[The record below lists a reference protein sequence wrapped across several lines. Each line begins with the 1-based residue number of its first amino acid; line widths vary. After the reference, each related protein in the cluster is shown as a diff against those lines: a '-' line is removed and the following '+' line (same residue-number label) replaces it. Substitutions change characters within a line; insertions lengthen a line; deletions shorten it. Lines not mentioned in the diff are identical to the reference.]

1 MIGAPAE
8 PFAEPKVPMKNTFL
22 SLALLAL
29 LGSPVLQAKDGDII
43 RRGQCANGIK
53 TKLKAS
59 PENGQIEVEYE
70 LDNAAPG
77 ELWQVILRK
86 NGKVILRTNQRTN
99 GVGDLEVRKVTPN
112 ASGTDRIEAVA
123 RRSGGGATCTLSLSA
138 GF

>member
-1 MIGAPAE
+1 MKPSLLSLLVILGLSSA
-8 PFAEPKVPMKNTFL
+8 PFAT
-22 SLALLAL
+22 
-29 LGSPVLQAKDGDII
+29 AKDGDII

-70 LDNAAPG
+70 LDDAPPG

-86 NGKVILRTNQRTN
+86 NGKVILRTSKRTN

-112 ASGTDRIEAVA
+112 GSGSDRIEASA
-123 RRSGGGATCTLSLSA
+123 RRSGGGAACTLSLVA

>member
-1 MIGAPAE
+1 MKTSIFSLFVILGLSCA
-8 PFAEPKVPMKNTFL
+8 PFAT
-22 SLALLAL
+22 
-29 LGSPVLQAKDGDII
+29 AKDGDII

-70 LDNAAPG
+70 LDDAPPG

-86 NGKVILRTNQRTN
+86 NGKVILRTSKRTN

-112 ASGTDRIEAVA
+112 GSGSDRIEASA
-123 RRSGGGATCTLSLSA
+123 RRSGGGAACTLSLVA

>member
-1 MIGAPAE
+1 
-8 PFAEPKVPMKNTFL
+8 MKNTLLF
-22 SLALLAL
+22 LALLAIP
-29 LGSPVLQAKDGDII
+29 GSPLLQAKDGDII

-86 NGKVILRTNQRTN
+86 NGRVILRTRKRTN

-112 ASGTDRIEAVA
+112 GSGADRIDAVA
-123 RRSGGGATCTLSLSA
+123 KRSGGGTTCNLSLSA